1 MGGVGKPVGQPDRDA
16 LTQPVM
22 DSSLARLP
30 PRSVA
35 IVQGFGRPLNR
46 AILIGGVVTVVVVTV
61 LVAVGVLELLGWVV
75 GLVVMTGVAALVG
88 VVVAILV
95 LPARIRRAFE
105 AYSWQGHAEVERFK
119 ERTGGPVPT
128 KVEAME
134 QWLSAN
140 PATPAMRLPR
150 IEILAF
156 LGRFSEAKDELDV
169 ATAANPEAAPE
180 TAFEIASLR
189 QYIDW
194 LELGSTDLTALRAAV
209 AALPS
214 GTELGQSGAVT
225 LAICEAR
232 IRLVERDPNWTA
244 PLEAVRPSLG
254 SVPWRVTIAD
264 TWRQIFVLFGIVGL
278 ITAMVVPLLR
288 STL

>member
-1 MGGVGKPVGQPDRDA
+1 VGGVGKPVGQPNRDA

-46 AILIGGVVTVVVVTV
+46 AILIGGVATVVVVTV
-61 LVAVGVLELLGWVV
+61 LVAVGVLELLGWVI
-75 GLVVMTGVAALVG
+75 GLFVMAAVAALAG

-134 QWLSAN
+134 QWLAAN

-169 ATAANPEAAPE
+169 ATAANPEADPE

-194 LELGSTDLTALRAAV
+194 LELGSTDLIALRAAV

-214 GTELGQSGAVT
+214 GTEQQSGAVT
-225 LAICEAR
+225 LAISEAR